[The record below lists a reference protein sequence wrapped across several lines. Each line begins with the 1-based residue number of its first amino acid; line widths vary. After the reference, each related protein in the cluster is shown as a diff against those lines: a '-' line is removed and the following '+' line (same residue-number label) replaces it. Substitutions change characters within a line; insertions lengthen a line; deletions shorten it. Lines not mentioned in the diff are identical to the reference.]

1 MIPMHGTSSGS
12 VLPPYYGAQEKH
24 PELQALVS
32 ALSAGPIAP
41 SDVVGSSNST
51 LILSTCRADG
61 VLLKPDRPAF
71 PPGVMFLR
79 RLRGKGEVQLTHTTL
94 AGAGRWTYCLS
105 FGMKEQITL
114 TAKELGAPSGTGSG
128 SDSDDTYSPGIAWAR
143 RNLEPFEVSMDGKE
157 LRRFSPAEPL
167 SLAMQPPATRHAEDW
182 GLYTYWRTAPTT
194 CHGHGWTLLGEMEKL
209 VSVSAQR
216 FVNVTA
222 TCGTVAGDHEP
233 SLSVVVMGTEGESVT
248 IWFVQPPPS
257 KRVVT
262 VQLRLR
268 STSARMLC
276 SGVTCAQND
285 VLRSPK
291 EQRTEPVSQTRQV

>member
-1 MIPMHGTSSGS
+1 MIPMHGTSTGL
-12 VLPPYYGAQEKH
+12 VQPPYYGAQEKH

-114 TAKELGAPSGTGSG
+114 TAKELGAPSGTDSG
-128 SDSDDTYSPGIAWAR
+128 SDSDGTDSTGIAWAR
-143 RNLEPFEVSMDGKE
+143 KNLEPFAVSMDGKE
-157 LRRFSPAEPL
+157 LRRFSPSQPL
-167 SLAMQPPATRHAEDW
+167 SLALQPPSRHAGDW

-194 CHGHGWTLLGEMEKL
+194 CRGQGWTLLGELQKL
-209 VSVSAQR
+209 VSVSTQR
-216 FVNVTA
+216 FANVTA
-222 TCGTVAGDHEP
+222 TCDMVAVDREP
-233 SLSVVVMGTEGESVT
+233 TLSVALVGTEGESVAV
-248 IWFVQPPPS
+248 WFVQPPPS

-262 VQLRLR
+262 VQVRLR
-268 STSARMLC
+268 STSARVLC
-276 SGVTCAQND
+276 SGATCAQND
-285 VLRSPK
+285 VPRPPK
-291 EQRTEPVSQTRQV
+291 E